1 MGGWA
6 AVDGGITGGVFG
18 KKVLAESKAL
28 YSFMALLNPDAKGY
42 WEFCVD
48 VAG

>member
-1 MGGWA
+1 M
-6 AVDGGITGGVFG
+6 DGGITGGVLG